1 VYESTL
7 DQLYPASRFGW
18 TNYPKGVVR
27 TFCDHGF
34 PVETGFDMVIFGNI
48 PNGSGLSSSAAL
60 EVVTAVMLRDLYGF
74 SMDNRQIALLCQE
87 AENTYN
93 GMRCGIMDQFA
104 VSMGREEH
112 AIFLDTSTLDYEYV
126 PLVLK
131 DASLIIA
138 NTNKKHHLMDSQYN
152 ERRRQCEQALADL
165 SRVVGIKSL
174 GELSCEEFEKYKDA
188 IGDPVCRKRA
198 RHAVY
203 ENQRTIRA
211 VSLLK
216 EGRLGAFGRLMREAH
231 LSVSRDYEVTGVE
244 LDTLAEAAWKVPGC
258 IGSRMTWCT

>member
-1 VYESTL
+1 
-7 DQLYPASRFGW
+7 
-18 TNYPKGVVR
+18 
-27 TFCDHGF
+27 
-34 PVETGFDMVIFGNI
+34 
-48 PNGSGLSSSAAL
+48 
-60 EVVTAVMLRDLYGF
+60 
-74 SMDNRQIALLCQE
+74 
-87 AENTYN
+87 
-93 GMRCGIMDQFA
+93 MDQFA

-258 IGSRMTWCT
+258 IGSRMTGAGFGGCTVSLVKNDSIPEFMGRVGRAYRKKIGYRADFYTVKIGGGPLVL